1 MQLCQTTKWY
11 SRHLMLNAIPSDD
24 LCSGPAV
31 HGDGQRVPR
40 PPRIQDRRENPAR
53 SLHQVRFGVFRQNT
67 CDYSGVYIRL
77 DLNCVL
83 RQNTN
88 NDYSGTWS
96 ERTCRWCL
104 PRRTGT
110 CWAAP
115 WSTSPGP
122 ALSPAWGSPAGPF
135 RPFHFWVLLFTFANF
150 QVHSAGTWS
159 PWSSSLSSWISP
171 SPSSSASCP
180 GSTLETPMGRW
191 STRTG
196 RPALCLPS
204 LRLRLFIVVLF
215 HHRLCCHRYL
225 CLRCHHLSFIALS
238 QSSPLSW
245 STFHIPKNVRVGST
259 LRCPSMVDLTTG
271 KECSM
276 LVSRPKLAK
285 FLFCEIFYLV
295 QFFYRDPLHKPSPRL
310 VWEGGPLPHGG
321 VAPLSYIWYFPH
333 GGPHILLFDI
343 WRSLPHGC
351 HHFFLTFD
359 PLFDIWENTFESKYL
374 RAAQIKNEIYFSSP
388 SLLSPARAWGIEPD
402 VGSLQLDHEIGN
414 IVFVV
419 FLIVFLTGIPSIWP
433 SSSLHFNHELGIVIL
448 ISHCAIFIKTF
459 QQDAKVD
466 ISLWGYR
473 ETSIEPELVSSQS
486 LFFLILGIIFQRGID
501 VSIICWIFLNL
512 S

>member
-11 SRHLMLNAIPSDD
+11 LRHLMLNAIPSDD

-31 HGDGQRVPR
+31 HRNGQRVPR

-135 RPFHFWVLLFTFANF
+135 RAFHFWVLLFTFANF

-171 SPSSSASCP
+171 SPSSSTSCP
-180 GSTLETPMGRW
+180 GSTLETPTGRW

-204 LRLRLFIVVLF
+204 LRLRL
-215 HHRLCCHRYL
+215 CHCRPISSSSL
-225 CLRCHHLSFIALS
+225 LSSLSLSALSSFIFYS
-238 QSSPLSW
+238 IVTIIPSVMI
-245 STFHIPKNVRVGST
+245 HIPHTEKCQGWVDFEVSINGGPYYWKGMFYVGKSAKT
-259 LRCPSMVDLTTG
+259 GKVFILWNFLFGSIFLQRPPPQAQPSSGLRRRTLTTWWG
-271 KECSM
+271 GSSI
-276 LVSRPKLAK
+276 L
-285 FLFCEIFYLV
+285 YLIISTWW
-295 QFFYRDPLHKPSPRL
+295 PS
-310 VWEGGPLPHGG
+310 H
-321 VAPLSYIWYFPH
+321 SSIWYLK
-333 GGPHILLFDI
+333 ILTTWL
-343 WRSLPHGC
+343 
-351 HHFFLTFD
+351 
-359 PLFDIWENTFESKYL
+359 
-374 RAAQIKNEIYFSSP
+374 P
-388 SLLSPARAWGIEPD
+388 SLLPHIWSFIWHLRE
-402 VGSLQLDHEIGN
+402 N
-414 IVFVV
+414 IWEQIFESCPNKEWN
-419 FLIVFLTGIPSIWP
+419 IFLT
-433 SSSLHFNHELGIVIL
+433 SLPPL
-448 ISHCAIFIKTF
+448 
-459 QQDAKVD
+459 
-466 ISLWGYR
+466 
-473 ETSIEPELVSSQS
+473 TS
-486 LFFLILGIIFQRGID
+486 
-501 VSIICWIFLNL
+501 
-512 S
+512 